1 MNSKNKKEISE
12 KYKRLGLR
20 SSSSSME
27 KREETP
33 ENYPKM
39 KMREDRHSPKKK
51 REKIKPVRTRRSSSP
66 TMKIRENKDGE
77 NKKLYYNPTF
87 GYSSSPTM
95 KMREDKIPR
104 RTRRSRSSSPKRK
117 KRESPRRTP
126 SPPNLLE
133 NKMFEQEDELG
144 FERYKRLHKNF
155 PSEYYWRDLYYG
167 AEDAH
172 YSQIQKLES
181 EKLIKRWEGRKKL
194 MTKLRLGEILLY
206 VDYKCNDFEERVY
219 KKGYYTKKDKEH
231 ILKFLKLGQ
240 DSIKQYQDD
249 HSILF
254 DIKCRVLNYQG
265 QNLNYDP
272 QLLMS
277 FNGTL
282 KDGMRNIEKRVEKIL
297 NEYKEK

>member
-33 ENYPKM
+33 ENYPKW
-39 KMREDRHSPKKK
+39 KMREDRHSP
-51 REKIKPVRTRRSSSP
+51 EKIEQIKRVRRRKSSSP
-66 TMKIRENKDGE
+66 TMKIRENKNGE

-95 KMREDKIPR
+95 KMREDKHR

-144 FERYKRLHKNF
+144 FERYKRLHKNL
-155 PSEYYWRDLYYG
+155 PSVYYWLDLYYG

-181 EKLIKRWEGRKKL
+181 EKLIKQREGRKKL

-206 VDYKCNDFEERVY
+206 VDYKSNDFGERVY

-249 HSILF
+249 HFILF
-254 DIKCRVLNYQG
+254 NIKCRVLNCQG

-277 FNGTL
+277 FNGTM
-282 KDGMRNIEKRVEKIL
+282 KDGMRIIEKRVEKIL